1 MFLLLQSVQSLLV
14 GARRPFVW
22 GTSECFDGKV
32 AQDLIVGQ
40 LAMFNLLAQSNV
52 RTFAW
57 RNFIV
62 WFVAPAANWM
72 LSPPVRARNCGVLVS
87 VLQCC
92 RPLGKEGA
100 VNPSRGAQAGDIWSC
115 SHGGLENL
123 GLCMADPSKNTIF
136 VWKPKHSYH
145 GSFTRLAHAYLPSGI
160 LGVWVLGSTDRT
172 PAEPASPPVGPI
184 QLIQRQLCMMFGQT
198 RGVLEFGQLQQV
210 ARESDR
216 IAISHLLKPPVSVAE
231 DYPACGRR
239 YGHCCCCRRL
249 PLAEY
254 AVAFST
260 QVRKPRTIDPERCTG
275 AFQEVSG

>member
-1 MFLLLQSVQSLLV
+1 MQIVQSLLV
-14 GARRPFVW
+14 GASRPFVLC
-22 GTSECFDGKV
+22 TSECFDSKV

-40 LAMFNLLAQSNV
+40 LAVCNLLAQSNV
-52 RTFAW
+52 RALAC

-62 WFVAPAANWM
+62 GSRLQLPIRYSTHPFVPELRSSG
-72 LSPPVRARNCGVLVS
+72 LSVA
-87 VLQCC
+87 VLQTSGQRGCC
-92 RPLGKEGA
+92 QPDPWCPGRRHLG
-100 VNPSRGAQAGDIWSC
+100 

-184 QLIQRQLCMMFGQT
+184 QLIQRQLCMMFSQL